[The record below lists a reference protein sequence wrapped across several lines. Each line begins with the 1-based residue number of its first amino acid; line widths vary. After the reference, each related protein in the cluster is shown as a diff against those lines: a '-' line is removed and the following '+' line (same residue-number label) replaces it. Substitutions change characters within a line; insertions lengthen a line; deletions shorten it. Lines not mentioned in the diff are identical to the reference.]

1 MSQIRGIEYHH
12 TVRIINKDRLPIDI
26 ETIGVLL
33 KIPNDNNIYLTLQH
47 MGLNV
52 EYVIFNEK
60 KYKDFNYSNWSENI
74 IIKINQRDILK
85 HQYVF
90 KKFGMKCIDVDKKI
104 KLNNYYCEYI
114 RNVKSP
120 VNMMRGNPELLYYEI
135 RSEEKGS
142 PKTGLPLHYNN
153 TLYGILS
160 RYTSD
165 GNKCFVMPY
174 IFLNKSIKN
183 EKNNLYYCEN
193 YNKIKKINNYNVSLR
208 GKDKMIYCKQFQ
220 AWMFIDSYLL
230 YLSNSTD
237 RILYNNQIGEYI
249 KFTKIKKTVIKN
261 TFLLHWCKLYNK
273 DLLIEILRKE
283 DTGCKK
289 YQFELN
295 REKQT
300 YFYE

>member
-1 MSQIRGIEYHH
+1 MSQSREIEYHH
-12 TVRIINKDRLPIDI
+12 EVRIINKQGLPIDI

-47 MGLNV
+47 MGLKV
-52 EYVIFNEK
+52 KSIIFNGK
-60 KYKDFNYSNWSENI
+60 KYKDFNYSHWSENI
-74 IIKINQRDILK
+74 IVKINKRDILK
-85 HQYVF
+85 HQYIF

-165 GNKCFVMPY
+165 GDKCFVIPY

-220 AWMFIDSYLL
+220 AWMFLDSYLL
-230 YLSNSTD
+230 YLSNSTN

-249 KFTKIKKTVIKN
+249 KFIKIKKKIIKN
-261 TFLLHWCKLYNK
+261 TFLLHWCRLYNE
-273 DLLIEILRKE
+273 DLLIDILRKE
-283 DTGCKK
+283 DTGCKNHH
-289 YQFELN
+289 FELN
-295 REKQT
+295 GEKQI